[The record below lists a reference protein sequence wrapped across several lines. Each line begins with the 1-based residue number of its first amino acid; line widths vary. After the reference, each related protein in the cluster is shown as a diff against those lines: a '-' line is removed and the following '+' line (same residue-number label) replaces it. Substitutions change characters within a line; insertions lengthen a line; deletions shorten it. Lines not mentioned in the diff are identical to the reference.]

1 MSEKVKMYTL
11 SELKKIGFNDKLIAI
26 LLPEPLLKTNP
37 FYKCAAPMKLWEKKV
52 VEEAMEN
59 ELFKAHIIK
68 REKRISGA
76 KKAVL
81 TKKNKLMEYV
91 TEKIDQISVIVISKK
106 MLKNDAIFFAIE
118 RRNYFYDY
126 EDYEYYHFDPPKET
140 VERWMVNHVRHNL
153 TAYDEELYEMKGK
166 VGISEAY
173 VLYKRKVLEAIAV
186 AYPYLTEEVERQI
199 NRIIKP

>member
-11 SELKKIGFNDKLIAI
+11 SEIKKIGFNDKLITT
-26 LLPEPLLKTNP
+26 LLPEPILKTNP

-52 VEEAMEN
+52 VEEAMKCEV
-59 ELFKAHIIK
+59 FKAHIIK

-76 KKAVL
+76 KKAVQ

-91 TEKIDQISVIVISKK
+91 KEKTDQIRVIVISKK

-126 EDYEYYHFDPPKET
+126 EDYEYYHFDD
-140 VERWMVNHVRHNL
+140 V
-153 TAYDEELYEMKGK
+153 
-166 VGISEAY
+166 
-173 VLYKRKVLEAIAV
+173 
-186 AYPYLTEEVERQI
+186 
-199 NRIIKP
+199 KPHTHLFICD